1 MAEKEAMEVA
11 QSRLSLHELSEENA
25 RKDVRTGSELGKGK
39 AVYSSK
45 QRLCRGERRVLTGF
59 MGSKQEE
66 SWKID
71 RESWEGHLQVRKLKA
86 E

>member
-1 MAEKEAMEVA
+1 M
-11 QSRLSLHELSEENA
+11 
-25 RKDVRTGSELGKGK
+25 GSEGWGVGLGQGK

-71 RESWEGHLQVRKLKA
+71 HESWKGHLQGRKLKA
-86 E
+86 K